1 LQKFDLNNEGEERD
15 ANSLQ
20 NTKDNSNIKKSFLQM
35 RRPPYNNY
43 NVIKKNRHVFISLVS
58 YALKHGATAA
68 QYRFKVPRER
78 CKYWINHRPANG
90 KLRMSGGGRKPALS
104 NEGEKKLHSRIMKIR
119 ANGGLVTLQTLKLW
133 AVEQAKSEGLVTFK
147 ASNKWCYGFMKRWKL
162 SYRIVTKTKRKNKNR
177 SEVENQCLQFW
188 YLLRMLRKTFDTPL
202 EALGNMDET
211 GIWFEMPPKRVLDV
225 RGRKGVRVLTAGQE
239 KQRITVVLGILAN
252 GDKLPPMIIFR
263 GKTERS
269 LKDFQ
274 VKRSISVTDTETFL
288 LLLTAIF

>member
-1 LQKFDLNNEGEERD
+1 
-15 ANSLQ
+15 
-20 NTKDNSNIKKSFLQM
+20 
-35 RRPPYNNY
+35 
-43 NVIKKNRHVFISLVS
+43 
-58 YALKHGATAA
+58 
-68 QYRFKVPRER
+68 
-78 CKYWINHRPANG
+78 
-90 KLRMSGGGRKPALS
+90 
-104 NEGEKKLHSRIMKIR
+104 
-119 ANGGLVTLQTLKLW
+119 
-133 AVEQAKSEGLVTFK
+133 
-147 ASNKWCYGFMKRWKL
+147 
-162 SYRIVTKTKRKNKNR
+162 
-177 SEVENQCLQFW
+177 
-188 YLLRMLRKTFDTPL
+188 MLRKTFDTPL